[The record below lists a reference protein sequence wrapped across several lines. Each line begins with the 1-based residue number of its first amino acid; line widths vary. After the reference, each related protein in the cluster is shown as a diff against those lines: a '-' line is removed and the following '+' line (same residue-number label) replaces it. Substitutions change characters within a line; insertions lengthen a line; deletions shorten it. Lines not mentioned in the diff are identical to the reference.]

1 LVSLEKR
8 ISVGKFIV
16 IILILCLLTAL
27 PVILIRHASADP
39 AQETNAQASSEE
51 TSSAPETPL
60 QKYGKLND
68 IRIRLTFDRSTE
80 TLDIKTIGDWV
91 SVSRK
96 GDQYTYTT
104 DDEKIKRY
112 TKALADKYS
121 NYHAYVTFKTHDDE
135 EITLPSNST
144 GWIFDDSYAASMI
157 KKYITEARSANLN
170 LTDKSAE
177 SNKWWIRI
185 SSDYNAEKKQGNSYA
200 EVSISSQYMWLYQ
213 NGEVIMEGPVVTGNP
228 NYGND
233 TPAGAYFIYEKE
245 SPAILYGPGYLT
257 EVSYWMA
264 FNDDI
269 GFHDATWQDSF
280 GGDTYLD
287 NGSHGCVNLPLSF
300 AEELYSSVYLYMP
313 VYVY

>member
-1 LVSLEKR
+1 MVSLEKR

-112 TKALADKYS
+112 TKALADKY
-121 NYHAYVTFKTHDDE
+121 HDAVQSKMND
-135 EITLPSNST
+135 
-144 GWIFDDSYAASMI
+144 I
-157 KKYITEARSANLN
+157 KKKALAHGVDYVEVDVGKGFDQVLQPYLFKRSRL
-170 LTDKSAE
+170 
-177 SNKWWIRI
+177 
-185 SSDYNAEKKQGNSYA
+185 
-200 EVSISSQYMWLYQ
+200 M
-213 NGEVIMEGPVVTGNP
+213 
-228 NYGND
+228 
-233 TPAGAYFIYEKE
+233 
-245 SPAILYGPGYLT
+245 
-257 EVSYWMA
+257 
-264 FNDDI
+264 
-269 GFHDATWQDSF
+269 
-280 GGDTYLD
+280 
-287 NGSHGCVNLPLSF
+287 
-300 AEELYSSVYLYMP
+300 
-313 VYVY
+313 

>member
-1 LVSLEKR
+1 MVSLEKR

-112 TKALADKYS
+112 TKAQGCSGLS
-121 NYHAYVTFKTHDDE
+121 VRRRR
-135 EITLPSNST
+135 ITLS
-144 GWIFDDSYAASMI
+144 
-157 KKYITEARSANLN
+157 
-170 LTDKSAE
+170 KSRTTW
-177 SNKWWIRI
+177 SIMGLRNC
-185 SSDYNAEKKQGNSYA
+185 SDN
-200 EVSISSQYMWLYQ
+200 
-213 NGEVIMEGPVVTGNP
+213 
-228 NYGND
+228 
-233 TPAGAYFIYEKE
+233 
-245 SPAILYGPGYLT
+245 
-257 EVSYWMA
+257 
-264 FNDDI
+264 
-269 GFHDATWQDSF
+269 
-280 GGDTYLD
+280 
-287 NGSHGCVNLPLSF
+287 
-300 AEELYSSVYLYMP
+300 
-313 VYVY
+313 